1 MAEISAEPVS
11 SGFSGGPAPH
21 VNEALTDM
29 HTYTLLLEGDW
40 ERLGR
45 RLEGLVTDGASSEEF
60 SQLVGRRAEIQEEL
74 EALRTTTA
82 ALRRQTV
89 DDLPSTNVRAGRV
102 EPAARAGRVS
112 RPGLAGPRVR
122 PPGFGSA
129 PAA

>member
-1 MAEISAEPVS
+1 MAEISAEPATP
-11 SGFSGGPAPH
+11 GFSGGPEPR

-45 RLEGLVTDGASSEEF
+45 RLEGLAATGASSEEF
-60 SQLVGRRAEIQEEL
+60 SQLVARRAEIEEEL

-89 DDLPSTNVRAGRV
+89 DGLPATSNRDGRRPGILPAGRL
-102 EPAARAGRVS
+102 S
-112 RPGLAGPRVR
+112 
-122 PPGFGSA
+122 
-129 PAA
+129 